1 MPSRFQPGIDLTA
14 VPGPDALL
22 FAFAGDRLLVVAD
35 SPAGAD
41 HLGELASNALYI
53 GRLDGRPC
61 FAVAVDEASAVPA
74 GVVPAGLRELFG
86 RLEPP
91 LHGVAGRAFQMV
103 EWYRS
108 HAFCGR
114 CGHPTRPVDHER
126 ARACE
131 ACGATYFPRI
141 NPAVIMRIQREGRML
156 LARNRSFRGP
166 FFSVL
171 AGFVEPGESLE
182 ETVAR
187 EVEEEV
193 GLEVTDVRYFGSQSW
208 PFPSQLMVGFV
219 ATAAPGEIDLRD
231 SEIEEARWFAP
242 GDELPPLP
250 GPFSISRRLID
261 DFLEREPQKVRSEQ
275 GHR

>member
-1 MPSRFQPGIDLTA
+1 MPFAFRPGIDPAAT
-14 VPGPDALL
+14 PGPDALL
-22 FAFAGDRLLVVAD
+22 FAFTGDRLLVVAD
-35 SPAGAD
+35 APAGLE
-41 HLGELASNALYI
+41 HLGELEVPALFI
-53 GRLDGRPC
+53 GHLDGRPV
-61 FAVAVDEASAVPA
+61 FAVSVDTVPE
-74 GVVPAGLRELFG
+74 GVAPAGLRELFG
-86 RLEPP
+86 RLDPQ
-91 LHGVAGRAFQMV
+91 LHGVAGRAYQLV

-114 CGHPTRPVDHER
+114 CGHPTHPVDHER

-131 ACGATYFPRI
+131 ACGASYFPRI
-141 NPAVIMRIQREGRML
+141 NPAVIMRVQRRGRML
-156 LARNRSFRGP
+156 LARNRTFRGP

-193 GLEVTDVRYFGSQSW
+193 GLEVTRVRYFGSQSW
-208 PFPSQLMVGFV
+208 PFPSQLMIGFV
-219 ATAAPGEIDLRD
+219 ATAGRGRIDLRD
-231 SEIEEARWFAP
+231 SEIEEAHWFAP

-261 DFLEREPQKVRSEQ
+261 DFLEVRHQQE
-275 GHR
+275 GR

>member
-1 MPSRFQPGIDLTA
+1 MARLFQPGIDLAAT
-14 VPGPDALL
+14 PGPDALL

-35 SPAGAD
+35 APAGVD
-41 HLGELASNALYI
+41 HLGELAATALYI
-53 GRLDGRPC
+53 GTLEGRPC
-61 FAVAVDEASAVPA
+61 FAVPVAEGTAVPEC
-74 GVVPAGLRELFG
+74 VSPAGLRELFG
-86 RLEPP
+86 RLDPR
-91 LHGVAGRAFQMV
+91 LHGVAGRAFQLV
-103 EWYRS
+103 EWYRA

-114 CGHPTRPVDHER
+114 CGHPTRPVDSER

-141 NPAVIMRIQREGRML
+141 NPAVIMRVERDGRML

-193 GLEVTDVRYFGSQSW
+193 GLEVAGIRYFGSQSW

-219 ATAAPGEIDLRD
+219 ATAAPGEVDLRD
-231 SEIEEARWFAP
+231 SELEAARWFAA

-261 DFLEREPQKVRSEQ
+261 DFLAR
-275 GHR
+275 

>member
-1 MPSRFQPGIDLTA
+1 MLASELPFAFQPGIDPSAT
-14 VPGPDALL
+14 PGPEALL
-22 FAFAGDRLLVVAD
+22 FAFSGDRLLVVAD
-35 SPAGAD
+35 APAGVE
-41 HLGELASNALYI
+41 HLGELAATALFI
-53 GRLDGRPC
+53 GHLDGRPV
-61 FAVAVDEASAVPA
+61 FTVSVDAVPE
-74 GVVPAGLRELFG
+74 GVAHAGLRELFG
-86 RLEPP
+86 RLDPQ
-91 LHGVAGRAFQMV
+91 LHGVAGRAYQLV

-114 CGHPTRPVDHER
+114 CGHPTHPVDSER

-131 ACGATYFPRI
+131 ACGASYFPRI
-141 NPAVIMRIQREGRML
+141 NPAVIMRVQRRGRML
-156 LARNRSFRGP
+156 LARNRNFRGP

-171 AGFVEPGESLE
+171 AGFVEPGEALE

-193 GLEVTDVRYFGSQSW
+193 GLEVTRVRYFGSQSW
-208 PFPSQLMVGFV
+208 PFPSQLMIGFV
-219 ATAAPGEIDLRD
+219 ATAGPGQIDLRD

-261 DFLEREPQKVRSEQ
+261 DFLQARHQQKQR
-275 GHR
+275 